1 LGRIKSN
8 GGSATKPYHEKRG
21 AKVGEKEGKKVRT
34 IRIKAKTVDA
44 ATKEA
49 FAVLGGNEENT
60 FIRIINEGRPALLG
74 MIGGEDVEIEATLRE
89 GIENDAKQ
97 VLQEILDKMSFVA
110 LVDIKTEEGGHVLNV
125 RGDDMGRIIGK
136 DGNTLK
142 AFEILVRSM
151 LGRVYNERINI
162 NIDAGEYREKRK
174 QSLERLAKEVADE
187 VEASG
192 KEKALPQLEAADRR
206 IIHMFLK
213 ESLSVSSFS
222 QGEGRDRRLVIAPK
236 TQ

>member
-1 LGRIKSN
+1 M
-8 GGSATKPYHEKRG
+8 
-21 AKVGEKEGKKVRT
+21 RT

-60 FIRIINEGRPALLG
+60 FIRIINEGRPAILG
-74 MIGGEDVEIEATLRE
+74 MIGGEDAEIEATLRE

-97 VLQEILDKMSFVA
+97 VLQDILDKMSFVA
-110 LVDIKTEEGGHVLNV
+110 LVDAKAEEGGFVLNV

-136 DGNTLK
+136 EGNALK
-142 AFEILVRSM
+142 AFEIVVRSI
-151 LGRVYNERINI
+151 LGRIYNERINI
-162 NIDAGEYREKRK
+162 NIDAGDYREKRK

-213 ESLSVSSFS
+213 ESLGVTSFS